1 MHVLRMSMHERTF
14 FRASQFEDGADA
26 GLEGGRDMGASAE
39 VCESATSITVQQ
51 YVSEKM
57 YGDGA
62 SVRRTVTLDIES
74 VLPALYQM

>member
-1 MHVLRMSMHERTF
+1 MHVLRMPMHERTF

-26 GLEGGRDMGASAE
+26 GLEGGRDMGAS
-39 VCESATSITVQQ
+39 ESATSLTVQQ

-62 SVRRTVTLDIES
+62 SVRTTVTLDIES

>member
-39 VCESATSITVQQ
+39 VCEYSAT
-51 YVSEKM
+51 
-57 YGDGA
+57 
-62 SVRRTVTLDIES
+62 VRK
-74 VLPALYQM
+74 